1 MNISTRQPHF
11 RNYGRK
17 RVTASK
23 LPIKLIDIPINNI
36 HDKAAGSIRIVIVLN
51 WVKKLLPN
59 CKNTASTKNAINDPI
74 KPCRIPSIKNGTLTN
89 VLVAPIICKS
99 WTRSFLA

>member
-1 MNISTRQPHF
+1 MNISTKQPHF

-59 CKNTASTKNAINDPI
+59 CKNTANTRNAINDPI
-74 KPCRIPSIKNGTLTN
+74 KPCRIHSIKNGTLTN